1 VLRTSLVQRTAD
13 ELRSTYLINSLR
25 KTALSAP
32 ELSAHRAIIMAHV
45 IHPRKT
51 NRARLH
57 RALGGVLLAASAT
70 LVQAQRPSARRPA
83 PPPETP
89 RTAVAIPP
97 TATYWVYV
105 GAESADRIYRVRFG
119 PAGAVV
125 EKTIGIGELAAE
137 MEGPHGLQIS
147 PDAKWLYM
155 TTGHGTP
162 DGKLWK
168 YDLGPDTLV
177 GPGIW
182 LGKFPASL
190 DVTPDGLYSFSANFN
205 LHGEMVP
212 SSISVV
218 YTPTMTEVAQ
228 VETCTMP
235 HGSRIEP
242 GGTMH
247 YSGCM
252 MEDQLVE
259 IDTRSFAVTRRFS
272 LAKGKE
278 GPISGAMAMAGH
290 DMHNMTASAAKP
302 DSAAATPPQMD
313 MSQGHGM
320 SMSST
325 CSPTWAQPSA
335 DGRVVYV
342 ACNKADVI
350 VEVDRTSWSITRRIV
365 TGRGPY
371 NLAVTADGKHM
382 VATLKQSAGI
392 EIYDLT
398 TGLSVAKLPTS
409 TTVAHGVAVSPDS
422 RYAFVSSEG
431 VGAQPGKVDVY
442 DIRARVKVA
451 TVDVGQQASGITFW
465 KMDGK

>member
-1 VLRTSLVQRTAD
+1 MAPAMPVQRVF
-13 ELRSTYLINSLR
+13 
-25 KTALSAP
+25 
-32 ELSAHRAIIMAHV
+32 IMADV
-45 IHPRKT
+45 LITRKA

-57 RALGGVLLAASAT
+57 LQRAATLSALVASAAG
-70 LVQAQRPSARRPA
+70 AQTPAAVAPA
-83 PPPETP
+83 PASVPPS
-89 RTAVAIPP
+89 
-97 TATYWVYV
+97 ATYWVYV
-105 GAESADRIYRVRFG
+105 GAESGDRIHRVRFDRT
-119 PAGAVV
+119 GATV
-125 EKTIGIGELAAE
+125 EKTTLIGESATE

-168 YDLGPDTLV
+168 YALGPDTLA
-177 GPGIW
+177 GPGIL

-190 DVTPDGLYSFSANFN
+190 DITPDGLYSFSANFN

-228 VETCTMP
+228 VTTCTMP

-252 MEDQLVE
+252 MDDQLVE
-259 IDTRSFAVTRRFS
+259 IDTRTFAVARRFS

-278 GPISGAMAMAGH
+278 GPITVMAAVAGMPGH
-290 DMHNMTASAAKP
+290 DMSAMSTGSAPAASAAM
-302 DSAAATPPQMD
+302 PQMD
-313 MSQGHGM
+313 ASQGHGV
-320 SMSST
+320 SMTAT

-335 DGRVVYV
+335 DGRKVFV
-342 ACNKADVI
+342 ACNKADEI
-350 VEVDRTSWSITRRIV
+350 LEIDRAQWAVTRRFR

-371 NLAVTADGKHM
+371 NLAVTPDGALL
-382 VATLKQSAGI
+382 VATLKQGASF
-392 EIYDLT
+392 EIFDLA
-398 TGLSVAKLPTS
+398 TGASVAQLKTS
-409 TTVAHGVAVSPDS
+409 DTVAHGVAMSPDS

-431 VGAQPGKVDVY
+431 VGAQPGKVDVF
-442 DIRARVKVA
+442 DLRSRTRVA
-451 TVDVGQQASGITFW
+451 TADLAPQASGITFW
-465 KMDGK
+465 KMEGR